1 MVDQYEK
8 MNGSK
13 PKEYTSPLEKG
24 DHPEVDTSDKLD
36 EEGIKKYQTMI
47 GCLQW
52 AISLGRFDIQTAT
65 MTMSRFRSAPRKG
78 HLDRLKRI
86 YGYLRKFSSAAIRIR
101 VNEPDLNDL
110 PDQDFD
116 WCYSV
121 YGKVKELRPRDAPKP
136 LGKAVTTITYKDAN
150 LYHDMLTGR
159 SVTGVLHFC
168 NQTLIDWYS
177 KRQATVETAT
187 FGSEFTAARI
197 AVDQIIDLR
206 TTLRYLGVPVNEK
219 SFMFGDNQ
227 AVVTNSS
234 IPHSSLNKRHN
245 ALAYHRVR
253 EMIAAKVLGYYWID
267 GKENPAD
274 IVSKHWSYPQVWHL
288 LKPILFYSGDTGDLI
303 QRKDIEFIPES
314 SSEAKDSPKES
325 DGTLLPHDSAPEAG
339 GKKQS

>member
-1 MVDQYEK
+1 
-8 MNGSK
+8 
-13 PKEYTSPLEKG
+13 LEKG
-24 DHPEVDTSDKLD
+24 DHPEVDTSDELD

-101 VNEPDLNDL
+101 VNEPNLNDL
-110 PDQDFD
+110 LDQNFD

-121 YGKVKELRPRDAPKP
+121 YGDVQELLPRDAPKP
-136 LGKAVTTITYKDAN
+136 LGKPVTTITYKDAN

-159 SVTGVLHFC
+159 SVTGVLHLC

-206 TTLRYLGVPVNEK
+206 ITLRYLGVPVNTK

-288 LKPILFYSGDTGDLI
+288 LKPILFYSGNTGDLI
-303 QRKDIEFIPES
+303 HRNDIEFNPDLHQAPQKLQEKQDNTTFI
-314 SSEAKDSPKES
+314 
-325 DGTLLPHDSAPEAG
+325 HDMVD
-339 GKKQS
+339 KQG